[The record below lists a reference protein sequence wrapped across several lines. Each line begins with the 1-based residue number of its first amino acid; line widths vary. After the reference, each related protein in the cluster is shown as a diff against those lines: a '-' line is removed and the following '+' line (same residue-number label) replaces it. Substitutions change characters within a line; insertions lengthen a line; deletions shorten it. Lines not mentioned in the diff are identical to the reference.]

1 LIGITSAR
9 CSRRI
14 SAQSSTFNTRFLL
27 TSNHEVTIRQ
37 GVDIRPPLQGQFS
50 RAVDSPRADAK
61 EQTGGTV
68 EAPVVV

>member
-27 TSNHEVTIRQ
+27 TSNHKVRIRQ
-37 GVDIRPPLQGQFS
+37 GVDTRPPLQGQIT
-50 RAVDSPRADAK
+50 RAVDSQRADAK